1 MRQAGRYLPEYREM
15 RQKYNFLEL
24 CKTPE
29 ASAEVT
35 LQPLKRFELDAA
47 ILFADIMLPL
57 EGMGVDLDIVE
68 NVGPV
73 IENPIQTE
81 RDVAE
86 LREIRASEHVPYVL
100 ETVNILRKRLEN
112 AVPLI
117 GFSGAPF
124 TLASYMIEGR
134 PSKNFLNTKKLMLN
148 EPSTWQALME
158 KLTAVVIEYLR
169 GQIEAGAQAIQ
180 LFDSWVG
187 ALGPQDYA
195 ESVMPYTKQIF
206 DEIRKYNVP
215 MIHFGVITAT
225 LFKLIRETG
234 PDVIGVDWRSEIGEA
249 WEVIGSDKAVQG
261 NLDPAALFASQEVI
275 HERVSDILRQTDGK
289 SGHIFNLG
297 HGITPNTPPENVKF
311 LVDTVHKLTS

>member
-134 PSKNFLNTKKLMLN
+134 PSKNFLNTKNLMLN